1 MSAQTADL
9 IDQVLSVTPGSRL
22 DALRRHREV
31 ARENIQKA
39 YLALFEP
46 RDVTEV
52 SQLERL
58 AVASFVA
65 GVHGQLVLADHYA
78 HLLSR
83 ADGGTAL
90 SAVLTQEIERGTTE
104 GPFGTYPSGPLSV
117 EDAAGPI
124 YRVGVDSR
132 QVLQTKLS
140 AALEHAHL
148 LVFRPRDASRE
159 ALQAMLD
166 AGWSTPAIV
175 TLSQLVA
182 YLAFQVRIV
191 EGLTALAASS
201 EQVADTS
208 AVTRF
213 AVPTPAAAHS

>member
-1 MSAQTADL
+1 MSVQTADL
-9 IDQVLSVTPGSRL
+9 IDQVLSITPGSRL

-31 ARENIQKA
+31 ARENIQNA

-46 RDVTEV
+46 RDASEV

-58 AVASFVA
+58 AVASFIA

-78 HLLSR
+78 HLLTR
-83 ADGGTAL
+83 TEGGIAL
-90 SAVLTQEIERGTTE
+90 SAVLTTEIERGTTE

-117 EDAAGPI
+117 EDKAGPI
-124 YRVGVDSR
+124 YSVGVDSK
-132 QVLQTKLS
+132 QALGTKLS

-148 LVFRPRDASRE
+148 LVFRPRDASRA
-159 ALQAMLD
+159 ALQALLD
-166 AGWSTPAIV
+166 ASWSTPAIV
-175 TLSQLVA
+175 TLSQLIA

-201 EQVADTS
+201 EQVADASSVTS
-208 AVTRF
+208 F
-213 AVPTPAAAHS
+213 AAPVAAAAHS